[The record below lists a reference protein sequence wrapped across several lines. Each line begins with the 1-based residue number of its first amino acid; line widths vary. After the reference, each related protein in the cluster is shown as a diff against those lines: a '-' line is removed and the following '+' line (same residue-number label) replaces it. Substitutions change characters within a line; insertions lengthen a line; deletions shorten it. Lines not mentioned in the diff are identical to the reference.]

1 MPTGSWLSKRLIML
15 YMMRKSGYLV
25 FLLVILFPIL
35 SQAQQLPQ
43 FSHYAFNGQ
52 FISPGYA
59 GVKGQTELNVL
70 YRYQWLGYDGT
81 FDAGGSP
88 KTALFTI
95 SAPVAALK
103 GGLGLVIM
111 KDEIGPVDVF
121 HAQLAYSHHISIGNG
136 ILGVGVQGNLTNMSK
151 GGYRANDQGDVR
163 VPFNSSDRKFDMGAG
178 LWYQQENWYVGGGIT
193 NLLGSVYEFEN
204 EDRTGEYGT
213 ISGEKHIMV
222 TAGYELEL
230 SGAIDVTPTVLFKQ
244 DVNAGVTSLEAGG
257 RATFNDKFWGG
268 AGYRFGEA
276 LTGILGVYLLKDN
289 ALSFGYA
296 FDYTA
301 VGTSAKS
308 ATSHEVM
315 LGYRLPKSKN
325 NTKPPIRTP
334 RYFF

>member
-1 MPTGSWLSKRLIML
+1 MKH
-15 YMMRKSGYLV
+15 KSG
-25 FLLVILFPIL
+25 FLIFILGLLFPFL
-35 SQAQQLPQ
+35 GQAQQLPQ
-43 FSHYAFNGQ
+43 FSHYGFNGQ

-88 KTALFTI
+88 KTALFTV
-95 SAPVAALK
+95 SAPITSLK
-103 GGLGLVIM
+103 SGIGLVVM
-111 KDEIGPVDVF
+111 KDEIGAVDIF
-121 HAQLAYSHHISIGNG
+121 NAQLAYSYHLSVGGGTLG
-136 ILGVGVQGNLTNMSK
+136 IGVQGGLTNMSK
-151 GGYRANDQGDVR
+151 GGYRANEQGDVR

-178 LWYQQENWYVGGGIT
+178 LWFQHTNWYAGAGIT
-193 NLLGSVYEFEN
+193 NLLGASYQFEN
-204 EDRTGEYGT
+204 QERDGNFGT
-213 ISGEKHIMV
+213 VTGEKHLMV
-222 TAGYELEL
+222 TGGYELEL
-230 SGAIDVTPTVLFKQ
+230 SSDIDVTPTALLKR
-244 DVNAGVTSLEAGG
+244 DMHAGVTSLEAGA

-276 LTGILGVYLLKDN
+276 ITGLLGVYLLKDN

-301 VGTSAKS
+301 VGTDAKS

-315 LGYRLPKSKN
+315 VGYRFPKPKN

>member
-1 MPTGSWLSKRLIML
+1 MLIKMH
-15 YMMRKSGYLV
+15 RFSRLV
-25 FLLVILFPIL
+25 FLVVFLFPL
-35 SQAQQLPQ
+35 LVEAQQLPQ
-43 FSHYAFNGQ
+43 FSHYGFNGQ

-81 FDAGGSP
+81 FDTGGSP
-88 KTALFTI
+88 RTALFSVSAPI
-95 SAPVAALK
+95 SALK
-103 GGLGLVIM
+103 SGIGLVVM
-111 KDEIGPVDVF
+111 KDEIGAVDVF
-121 HAQLAYSHHISIGNG
+121 YTQLAYSYHLNLGGGTLG
-136 ILGVGVQGNLTNMSK
+136 IGVQGGFTNMSK
-151 GGYRANDQGDVR
+151 GGYRANDIGDTR

-178 LWYQQENWYVGGGIT
+178 LWFQHENWYAGAGIT

-204 EDRTGEYGT
+204 EDRTGAMGT
-213 ISGEKHIMV
+213 VTGEKHLMV
-222 TAGYELEL
+222 TGGYELEL
-230 SGAIDVTPTVLFKQ
+230 SDMIDVTPTVLLKQ
-244 DVNAGVTSLEAGG
+244 DINAGVTSLETGA

-268 AGYRFGEA
+268 VGYRFGEA
-276 LTGILGVYLLKDN
+276 ITGLLGVYLLKDN

-301 VGTSAKS
+301 VGTDAKS

-315 LGYRLPKSKN
+315 LGYRLPKPRN